1 MDQKMI
7 EYLINRA
14 KRSLVNENARA
25 LNCYL
30 FFYLYLPS
38 TGDISGYL
46 FIPLPDNLTLPI
58 IRDI

>member
-1 MDQKMI
+1 
-7 EYLINRA
+7 
-14 KRSLVNENARA
+14 VNENACA